1 MNNDLSAALQDQ
13 VRRAASTG
21 CALDIRGGGSQPQP
35 GNPVQ
40 GEAVNLAGHTGIID
54 YAPEELVIT
63 VRSGTSLTA
72 INALLAEHGQMLAF
86 EPPVFSTA
94 STIGGAIACNRSG
107 AARPWA
113 GAARDSVLG
122 CQILDGQGQQLNFG
136 GQVMKNVAGYDV
148 SRLMCGAHGTLG
160 ILLSVSLKVLPIPP
174 ASVTLV
180 RACGA
185 DEAIDTMN
193 RLCGK
198 PLPLTGAAWL
208 DNQLHLRLG
217 GSPES
222 VHQATRQLSEYDRG
236 PDIWSAI
243 SNLQHPFFDP
253 HAPLWR
259 LAVTPTSG
267 LPALSGQWL
276 IDWAGGQRWLIS
288 PADATTIRQI
298 AAAAGGHAQRWH
310 AGDAPLFQPIPAG
323 MLALHR
329 RLKQVFDPLGI
340 LNPGRLYAEL

>member
-1 MNNDLSAALQDQ
+1 MDNDLSVDLQDQ
-13 VRRAASTG
+13 VQRAASAG
-21 CALDIRGGGSQPQP
+21 YALAICGGGSQPQP

-40 GEAVNLAGHTGIID
+40 GETVNLTGHTGVID
-54 YAPEELVIT
+54 YAPEELIIT
-63 VRSGTSLTA
+63 VRSGTPLTA
-72 INALLAEHGQMLAF
+72 ISALLAQHGQMLAF
-86 EPPVFSTA
+86 EPPIFSAA

-122 CQILDGQGQQLNFG
+122 CQILDGCGQRLNFG

-174 ASVTLV
+174 ESVTLA
-180 RACGA
+180 RTCGA
-185 DEAIDTMN
+185 DEAINTMN
-193 RLCGK
+193 QLCGK

-222 VHQATRQLSEYDRG
+222 VRQAMHQLSEYDRG

-243 SNLQHPFFDP
+243 SNLQHPFFDRQ
-253 HAPLWR
+253 APLWR

-267 LPALSGQWL
+267 LPPVPGDWL
-276 IDWAGGQRWLIS
+276 IDWAGGQRWLSS
-288 PADATTIRQI
+288 PADANTIRQI
-298 AAAAGGHAQRWH
+298 ASEAGGHAQRWH
-310 AGDAPLFQPIPAG
+310 AGDGPVFQPLPAG
-323 MLALHR
+323 LLALHR
-329 RLKQVFDPLGI
+329 RLKHVFDPLGI